1 MALLRLA
8 LALLLALALPAAHA
22 QEPVARVTLV
32 AGEAVRLAPDGSRTP
47 LAEGAPLYE
56 GDTIE
61 TPEGATVHLA
71 FRDEARIALKP
82 GSRLTLTRYRTEPG
96 AERLELDLPQGA
108 LRQITGEAAHRD
120 PAAYRL
126 RTPIVAIGVRG
137 TDFAVHTDAE
147 RTETLL
153 NRGAIL
159 LAPRAACAELTGCG
173 ALIEVT
179 PDRPAWRIERNGA
192 VQPLPPA
199 ERQQLAPLLGA
210 RTNPAPSA
218 ATDEREAKT
227 LSALSAL
234 STAAPS
240 NTPPQRLAW
249 GRWFSST
256 GSEAL
261 PLYHELLAAGLAPA
275 AGSTR
280 YVLLREDPAG
290 DGKLSPA
297 ARGRIDFRLQD
308 DLTSYVR
315 ADGIALPATLSQA
328 HLRIDFDARTFDT
341 AATLSHPAA
350 GSYRLGA
357 AGALS
362 DSGLFGASTASS
374 RILGATALDGQSA
387 GVLYEKTLP
396 AGARLE
402 SLTRWQR

>member
-47 LAEGAPLYE
+47 LAANAPLYE

-96 AERLELDLPQGA
+96 AERIELDLPQGA
-108 LRQITGEAAHRD
+108 LRQITGEAAHRA

-126 RTPIVAIGVRG
+126 STPVVAIGVRG
-137 TDFAVHTDAE
+137 TDFAVRTDAE

-159 LAPRAACAELTGCG
+159 LAPRAACADLAGCG

-179 PDRPAWRIERNGA
+179 PERPAWRIERSGA

-210 RTNPAPSA
+210 RPNPAPNAS
-218 ATDEREAKT
+218 TEEREAKT
-227 LSALSAL
+227 LAALTPAATPAPPSA
-234 STAAPS
+234 
-240 NTPPQRLAW
+240 PPQRLAW

-256 GSEAL
+256 GNEAL
-261 PLYHELLAAGLAPA
+261 PLYHELLAAGLLPA
-275 AGSTR
+275 AANPR

-290 DGKLSPA
+290 EGKLSPTV
-297 ARGRIDFRLQD
+297 RGRADFRLQD
-308 DLTSYVR
+308 DLTTYVR

-328 HLRIDFDARTFDT
+328 HLRLDFDARTFDT

-350 GSYRLGA
+350 GSHRLSATGPI
-357 AGALS
+357 S
-362 DSGLFGASTASS
+362 DSGLFGASAPTE

>member
-47 LAEGAPLYE
+47 LAANAPLYE

-120 PAAYRL
+120 PSAYRL

-137 TDFAVHTDAE
+137 TDFAVRTDAD

-153 NRGAIL
+153 NTGAIL
-159 LAPRAACAELTGCG
+159 LAPRAACADLAGCG

-179 PDRPAWRIERNGA
+179 PERPAWRIEHSGA
-192 VQPLPPA
+192 AQPLPPA

-210 RTNPAPSA
+210 RTTPTPNS
-218 ATDEREAKT
+218 TTEEREAKT
-227 LSALSAL
+227 LAAL
-234 STAAPS
+234 TPAATPAPPIS
-240 NTPPQRLAW
+240 PPQRLAW
-249 GRWFSST
+249 GRWFVSS
-256 GSEAL
+256 GNSAI
-261 PLYHELLAAGLAPA
+261 PLYQELAAAGLVPA
-275 AGSTR
+275 VAGTR
-280 YVLLREDPAG
+280 YVLFREDPAG
-290 DGKLSPA
+290 ESKLPA
-297 ARGRIDFRLQD
+297 TLRGRVDFRLQD

-315 ADGIALPATLSQA
+315 ADGIALPATLSDA
-328 HLRIDFDARTFDT
+328 HLRLDFDTRTFDT
-341 AATLSHPAA
+341 AATLSHPVA

-357 AGALS
+357 TGPVS

>member
-8 LALLLALALPAAHA
+8 LALLLALALPPAHA
-22 QEPVARVTLV
+22 QEPVAHVTLA
-32 AGEAVRLAPDGSRTP
+32 AGQALRLAPDGSRTP
-47 LAEGAPLYE
+47 LAAGAPLYE

-61 TPEGATVHLA
+61 TAADATVHLA
-71 FRDEARIALKP
+71 FRDQARIALKP

-108 LRQITGEAAHRD
+108 LRQITGEAAHRA

-126 RTPIVAIGVRG
+126 STPIVAIGVRG
-137 TDFAVHTDAE
+137 TDFAVRTDAE
-147 RTETLL
+147 RTEALL
-153 NRGAIL
+153 NSGAIL
-159 LAPRAACAELTGCG
+159 LAPRAACADLARCN

-179 PDRPAWRIERNGA
+179 PERPAWRIERSGA
-192 VQPLPPA
+192 AQPLPPA

-210 RTNPAPSA
+210 RANPAPNAS
-218 ATDEREAKT
+218 TEEREAKA
-227 LSALSAL
+227 LAALPPAAVSAP
-234 STAAPS
+234 AA
-240 NTPPQRLAW
+240 PPQRLAW
-249 GRWFSST
+249 GRWFSSS
-256 GSEAL
+256 GNDAL
-261 PLYHELLAAGLAPA
+261 PLYQELAAAGLLPA
-275 AGSTR
+275 AANPR

-297 ARGRIDFRLQD
+297 ARGRADFRLQE
-308 DLTSYVR
+308 DLTTYVR

-328 HLRIDFDARTFDT
+328 HLRLDFDARTFDT

-350 GSYRLGA
+350 GSHRLRA

-362 DSGLFGASTASS
+362 DSGLFGASAPTE

>member
-8 LALLLALALPAAHA
+8 LALLLALLLPVAHA
-22 QEPVARVTLV
+22 QEPVAHATLV
-32 AGEAVRLAPDGSRTP
+32 AGEAVRIAPDGRRTP
-47 LAEGAPLYE
+47 LAAGSPLYE
-56 GDTIE
+56 GDTLE
-61 TPEGATVHLA
+61 TAEGATVHLA

-96 AERLELDLPQGA
+96 AERLELDLTQGA

-120 PAAYRL
+120 PSAYRL

-137 TDFAVHTDAE
+137 TDFAVRTDAE

-153 NRGAIL
+153 NTGAIL
-159 LAPRAACAELTGCG
+159 LAPRAACADLAGCG

-179 PDRPAWRIERNGA
+179 PERPAWRIEHSGA
-192 VQPLPPA
+192 AQPLPPA

-210 RTNPAPSA
+210 RATPTPA
-218 ATDEREAKT
+218 DEREAKT
-227 LSALSAL
+227 LSSL
-234 STAAPS
+234 
-240 NTPPQRLAW
+240 TPPPATTPPSSSSQRLAW

-256 GSEAL
+256 GNEAL
-261 PLYHELLAAGLAPA
+261 PLYQELAAAGLVPA
-275 AGSTR
+275 AGNTR

-290 DGKLSPA
+290 ESKLPA
-297 ARGRIDFRLQD
+297 TLRGRVDFRLQD

-315 ADGIALPATLSQA
+315 ADGSALPATLSDA
-328 HLRIDFDARTFDT
+328 HLRIDFDTRTFDT
-341 AATLSHPAA
+341 AATLSHPVA

-357 AGALS
+357 TGPVS
-362 DSGLFGASTASS
+362 DSGLFGASSATG
-374 RILGATALDGQSA
+374 RIVGATALDGQSA